1 MIDEAQKKW
10 GRTQSAP
17 CRSAARLGAERTYSL
32 NFAASA
38 WTSASV
44 LQYSPRPK

>member
-1 MIDEAQKKW
+1 MVGNKKM
-10 GRTQSAP
+10 GADTFRPLPFGGQV
-17 CRSAARLGAERTYSL
+17 GAERTYSL

-44 LQYSPRPK
+44 LQYSPSPR